1 KKIIHQRGKTE
12 KYERPDVCSQVYTH
26 DDLLHT
32 KIYSQAMNSISK
44 SPASGNLTSKTD
56 AMAIIEHQ
64 RSEDYDPAILF
75 VKQKA
80 QIQIWLFEQ
89 K

>member
-26 DDLLHT
+26 DDIDSP
-32 KIYSQAMNSISK
+32 IYSQAMNSISK
-44 SPASGNLTSKTD
+44 SPASGDLTSKTD